1 MKKHRSYHL
10 GYNIPLLL
18 RAVDTVGQPYELS
31 IADTEDVMRS
41 VKYDLSEIDQ
51 DNKTALLLLKHLRT
65 HPDVPKGGYTN
76 SVIANIDHERFDIV
90 DTLHETIDEYR
101 ERRAQFKVKTA
112 NMELDFSMFEDPKS
126 INPVG
131 WFRTQHTDEIATAVL
146 DVKRD
151 HIGDDLDYD
160 GLIGLYSKFAEPSAS
175 HKDGVIART
184 IILTDKVSFDDTP
197 FVIPLTTKVYVDD
210 ASQVNALLLDK
221 KRNEVKMPDSWKV
234 FAYRPL

>member
-18 RAVDTVGQPYELS
+18 RAVDTVGQPDELS
-31 IADTEDVMRS
+31 IADTEDIMLS

-76 SVIANIDHERFDIV
+76 SVITNIDHERFDIV
-90 DTLHETIDEYR
+90 DTLHEAIEEYR
-101 ERRAQFKVKTA
+101 NLRAQFKVKTA
-112 NMELDFSMFEDPKS
+112 NMELNFSMFENPKS

-131 WFRTQHTDEIATAVL
+131 WFRTPHTDEIAESVL
-146 DVKRD
+146 GVKREQL
-151 HIGDDLDYD
+151 GDDLDYD

-175 HKDGVIART
+175 HKDGVISRT
-184 IILTDKVSFDDTP
+184 IILTDKFCFDDTP

-210 ASQVNALLLDK
+210 SYQVNALLLDK

-234 FAYRPL
+234 FAYRPM